1 MLALWG
7 SGVFKAGE
15 CVPGF
20 PASRTFPDTENH
32 YKTMS
37 LLTFS
42 KKMELALE
50 FWSLPFRFL
59 MNASANLL
67 VFVAECHGASL
78 GPPGRQ
84 MRDTGAHLGG
94 RLAAPGRLQGE
105 DWVDTRP
112 QGRLQGGDLSFGHK
126 HSQISVSR
134 GATGTVR
141 TGILR
146 SFFWA

>member
-15 CVPGF
+15 GNPGF

-32 YKTMS
+32 QKTMS

-67 VFVAECHGASL
+67 VFVAKCLGVSWDRLGLAWVSVGPFWDSL
-78 GPPGRQ
+78 GTPWDP
-84 MRDTGAHLGG
+84 
-94 RLAAPGRLQGE
+94 
-105 DWVDTRP
+105 W
-112 QGRLQGGDLSFGHK
+112 
-126 HSQISVSR
+126 I
-134 GATGTVR
+134 
-141 TGILR
+141 
-146 SFFWA
+146 

>member
-1 MLALWG
+1 MPWG
-7 SGVFKAGE
+7 
-15 CVPGF
+15 
-20 PASRTFPDTENH
+20 
-32 YKTMS
+32 
-37 LLTFS
+37 L
-42 KKMELALE
+42 
-50 FWSLPFRFL
+50 
-59 MNASANLL
+59 
-67 VFVAECHGASL
+67 L
-78 GPPGRQ
+78 GPTWEADACLRGPS
-84 MRDTGAHLGG
+84 GG